1 MQNHKW
7 QEDLITNIIEDI
19 KKAFLDKGNTDLHIL
34 DMESTAYDSL
44 RRSNE
49 LGNAEGL
56 ISEKFPSFAEVEA
69 EVKHMLE
76 YNEYVIYVVNSEDP
90 GKMRTLRKG
99 LLLSECRSRYQD
111 IKVRQNHLR
120 IPLLS
125 QFLRFQ
131 QCNLCRGNGQTGLPG
146 TGKLSDSRRSF

>member
-1 MQNHKW
+1 MKEKDYAGARRYAEYTFTN
-7 QEDLITNIIEDI
+7 EDKATLATYLSKYKYKDLAMRQKNMAATYAVDKLLTEAGIEHSKPNLKFGKI
-19 KKAFLDKGNTDLHIL
+19 KIG
-34 DMESTAYDSL
+34 
-44 RRSNE
+44 
-49 LGNAEGL
+49 
-56 ISEKFPSFAEVEA
+56 KFT
-69 EVKHMLE
+69 
-76 YNEYVIYVVNSEDP
+76 YVIRATARCVHFV
-90 GKMRTLRKG
+90 KG
-99 LLLSECRSRYQD
+99 YYSRECRSRYQD